1 MDFLLSRMKKSLY
14 SLLGFAGG
22 VLGFIRVGV
31 GLFFILCTGRLCLG
45 FGCWGGTEG
54 FLLACKRLVISTGKL
69 GFIHLFCKFLFPFF
83 VLNINVTL
91 ESRMASIYYISTFFF
106 NGLNLLFSKNIILS
120 FSYFFIFYFFY
131 IIFSI
136 I

>member
-1 MDFLLSRMKKSLY
+1 MDFLFIRMKKSLY

-22 VLGFIRVGV
+22 VWGFIRVGV
-31 GLFFILCTGRLCLG
+31 GFFFILCTGTLWLG
-45 FGCWGGTEG
+45 FCCWGGSEG
-54 FLLACKRLVISTGKL
+54 LLLAGKGLVISIGKL
-69 GFIHLFCKFLFPFF
+69 GFIHLFSLFLFAFF
-83 VLNINVTL
+83 ALNINVTL